1 MFLFILIDTIMERLY
16 MRHFN
21 KEFNKASHASWFIAN
36 EVIEYQKDDNFT
48 SKLEACV
55 EEFGFNNTGD
65 YELSGQSIDLQ
76 AMNTTLAKLS
86 KLVSDRVGMNLFF
99 VYDPKTYGLS
109 TYPITLNVNSIFLEA
124 REGLKEVIANV
135 KDDINEYG
143 VSKADAGFII
153 FLQNIKRALTDKR
166 LRDLYV
172 NGKEA
177 KVYNL
182 PKDYT
187 GYIYLNIPMLKS
199 FKFTTKMVTAGILHE
214 VGHSFSS
221 IENAYKSVNSSL
233 VLLESI
239 AEGFKKGK
247 SIQTS
252 IIRGYEAI
260 TNEKIN
266 PNTPI
271 DKVLAALAE
280 IEARRTILG
289 NERDYSYYTD
299 FERAADLFASRFGY
313 AAEVVQ
319 SLKLV
324 GPGIERSEGGFI
336 HTILGTAGFI
346 TCTWI
351 VIHTAAYII
360 SSFFLT
366 TILVALIL
374 SKAIYA
380 LFVPTEYD
388 DNVKKTYDALY
399 VRMEKMKLDLI
410 RVIRTTPDLDNLYKK
425 RMIEQFESI
434 EKILSTTNKP
444 SMSFILKL
452 HTMMSSSRK
461 RLFDMKQSD
470 HMIERLI
477 ENELHMA
484 STKINQYA

>member
-21 KEFNKASHASWFIAN
+21 KEFNKVNHASWFIAN
-36 EVIEYQKDDNFT
+36 EVIDYQKDDDFNR
-48 SKLEACV
+48 KLEACV
-55 EEFGFNNTGD
+55 EEFGFNSTGEYD
-65 YELSGQSIDLQ
+65 LSAKSVDLQ
-76 AMNTTLAKLS
+76 AMNDTLSKLS

-99 VYDPKTYGLS
+99 VYDPKAYGLS

-124 REGLKEVIANV
+124 RDGLKEAIANV

-143 VSKADAGFII
+143 VKKADAGIII
-153 FLQNIKRALTDKR
+153 FLQNIKRGLTDKR

-172 NGKEA
+172 NTKEA

-187 GYIYLNIPMLKS
+187 GYIYLNIPMLKEY
-199 FKFTTKMVTAGILHE
+199 KFTTRMVTAGILHE
-214 VGHSFSS
+214 VGHNFSS

-239 AEGFKKGK
+239 TEGFKKGK

-252 IIRGYEAI
+252 IIKGYESI

-266 PNTPI
+266 PNTPT

-280 IEARRTILG
+280 MEARRTILG
-289 NERDYSYYTD
+289 NGRDYNYFTD

-313 AAEVVQ
+313 GAEVVQ
-319 SLKLV
+319 MLKIV
-324 GPGIERSEGGFI
+324 GPGIDRSEGGFA
-336 HTILGTAGFI
+336 HTIIGTAGFL
-346 TCTWI
+346 TCMWI
-351 VIHTAAYII
+351 AIYTLIYIYP
-360 SSFFLT
+360 SLFLLA
-366 TILVALIL
+366 ILSAFNI
-374 SKAIYA
+374 SKAIYS
-380 LFVPTEYD
+380 LLNPTEYD
-388 DNVKKTYDALY
+388 DNVKKTYDTMY

-410 RVIRTTPDLDNLYKK
+410 RVIRTTPNLDNLYKK
-425 RMIEQFESI
+425 RIIEQFESI
-434 EKILSTTNKP
+434 EKVLQNTNKP
-444 SMSFILKL
+444 SMSFVLKL